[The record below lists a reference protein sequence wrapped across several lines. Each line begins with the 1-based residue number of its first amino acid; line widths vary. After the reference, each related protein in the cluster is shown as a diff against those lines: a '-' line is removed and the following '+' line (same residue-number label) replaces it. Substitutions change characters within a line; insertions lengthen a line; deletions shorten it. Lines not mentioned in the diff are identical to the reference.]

1 MAREPLWPGS
11 FAPHRAFASPRP
23 MLAVFSV
30 AMSGAFEALPPS
42 RYARF
47 GGFVGI
53 SRFVPSL
60 AILIGFAALCLAL
73 ALRGSLWGSVFPAGF
88 RRLRAFFASV
98 VSRRV
103 TIRLFRRM
111 RVGRLRVLL
120 ERNRSESIY
129 VSVLTERVTGWG
141 AACAAF
147 TQLCV
152 A

>member
-1 MAREPLWPGS
+1 MR
-11 FAPHRAFASPRP
+11 
-23 MLAVFSV
+23 V
-30 AMSGAFEALPPS
+30 
-42 RYARF
+42 F
-47 GGFVGI
+47 GGFVGV
-53 SRFVPSL
+53 SHFASSL

-120 ERNRSESIY
+120 ERNRGEPIY
-129 VSVLTERVTGWG
+129 VSVLTERVAGG
-141 AACAAF
+141 NSVCSLYAAPCR
-147 TQLCV
+147 
-152 A
+152 